1 MFVKERVR
9 GNSFDRRVIVTAPV
23 FSCFYANNER
33 ETGGQFQERFME
45 DFSVFDIIGPRM
57 TGPSSSHTAG
67 AVRLAHI
74 ARHIAGLD
82 VAQAEFTLY
91 GSFAETGRGH
101 GTDKALVAG
110 VLGMEPDDAR
120 IKDAFAVA
128 REQGVAVSVEF
139 SDEPPKHPNTA
150 RIVITGSGGQITEV
164 VGESVGGGNIRISE
178 INGLEVEFSGD
189 YPTLIIQHNDQPG
202 VIAEVSH
209 VLAQLGV
216 NIAFMR
222 VFRHGKGEDAYM
234 TIETDQPVTPEM
246 LEMIKRLCDGI
257 NKLFAV

>member
-1 MFVKERVR
+1 
-9 GNSFDRRVIVTAPV
+9 
-23 FSCFYANNER
+23 
-33 ETGGQFQERFME
+33 ME
-45 DFSVFDIIGPRM
+45 DYSVFDIIGPRM

-74 ARHIAGLD
+74 ARHIAGQD
-82 VAQAEFTLY
+82 VAQAAFTLY
-91 GSFAETGRGH
+91 GSFAETGKGH

-110 VLGMEPDDAR
+110 VLGMAPDDAR
-120 IKDAFAVA
+120 IKEAFAVA
-128 REQGVAVSVEF
+128 REQGVLISVVF
-139 SDEPPKHPNTA
+139 SDEPAKHPNTA
-150 RIVITGSGGQITEV
+150 RIEITGSGGQRTEI

-202 VIAEVSH
+202 VIAEVSN
-209 VLAQLGV
+209 VLAQLNV

-234 TIETDQPVTPEM
+234 TIETDQKVTAQM
-246 LEMIKRLCDGI
+246 QAMIRQRCDGI
-257 NKLFAV
+257 NKLFSV

>member
-1 MFVKERVR
+1 
-9 GNSFDRRVIVTAPV
+9 
-23 FSCFYANNER
+23 
-33 ETGGQFQERFME
+33 ME

-74 ARHIAGLD
+74 ARKIAEED
-82 VAQAEFTLY
+82 VAEAVFTLY

-110 VLGMEPDDAR
+110 VLGMDPDDPR
-120 IKDAFAVA
+120 IKEAFTVA
-128 REQGVAVSVEF
+128 REQGIPVSVEF
-139 SDEPPKHPNTA
+139 SDETASHPNTA
-150 RIVITGSGGQITEV
+150 RIVITGADGHVTDV
-164 VGESVGGGNIRISE
+164 LGESVGGGNIRITE
-178 INGLEVEFSGD
+178 INGLAVEFSGE
-189 YPTLIIQHNDQPG
+189 YPTLIIQHDDKPG

-209 VLAQLGV
+209 VLAQMNV

-222 VFRHGKGEDAYM
+222 VFRHGRGEDAYM
-234 TIETDQPVTPEM
+234 TIETDQPVTQEM
-246 LEMIKRLCDGI
+246 QAMILRLCHGI

>member
-1 MFVKERVR
+1 
-9 GNSFDRRVIVTAPV
+9 
-23 FSCFYANNER
+23 
-33 ETGGQFQERFME
+33 ME

-67 AVRLAHI
+67 AVRLANI
-74 ARHIAGLD
+74 ARHIAEND
-82 VAQAEFTLY
+82 VAEAKFTLY

-101 GTDKALVAG
+101 GTDKALIAG

-120 IKDAFAVA
+120 IKDAYRIA
-128 REQGVAVSVEF
+128 REQGVLIDVEF
-139 SDEPPKHPNTA
+139 SDEPPKFPNTA
-150 RIVITGSGGQITEV
+150 RIVITGANGQVTDV
-164 VGESVGGGNIRISE
+164 VGESVGGGNIRITE
-178 INGLEVEFSGD
+178 INGLAVEFSGE
-189 YPTLIIQHNDQPG
+189 YPTLVIQHTDKPG

-234 TIETDQPVTPEM
+234 TIETDQPVTREM
-246 LEMIKRLCDGI
+246 LDMIRRLCDGI
-257 NKLFAV
+257 IKLFAV